1 MCYGETC
8 LQISKVAL
16 NNLIRKF
23 SEMIHRKNSQGCKQM
38 VAFID
43 TCKDRGI
50 LRYREIKLLLM
61 LSINSYVVV

>member
-8 LQISKVAL
+8 LQISKAVL

-43 TCKDRGI
+43 TCKERGI
-50 LRYREIKLLLM
+50 
-61 LSINSYVVV
+61 